1 MPIRPDDKEHIARAL
16 GDTGVF
22 ARDLLGYNYD
32 EVAGGQRINVGTGGI
47 RDSGKTRE
55 IIQLLDDAG
64 IRYKLV
70 MVPRDCRK
78 STMAQALCL
87 RRISENPNIRIFYVG
102 RTDDIVR
109 GKSLAI
115 RAQLLRPEIETLFGP
130 QQGDKWE
137 EMEWTVAGRNMP
149 GLMNATFTAFSQDS
163 LPTGGRCDLLI
174 LDDFIDHTNV
184 ATPEQNKK
192 SKERWKLL
200 VPFISSGSEVII
212 FCTLWADDDL
222 NSELRA
228 NRLFQPPTG
237 GQVVCGAGVRVVH
250 DGLGGLDLEITEGGL
265 TFPHLTLEY
274 LREKLHLMA
283 LAGDYRQFVRQYLN
297 ETASL
302 GGTGFYRQD
311 FQPLKWEND
320 MESLSGYLLTDTAIG
335 KSDDSCFSV
344 LAYVGLDQADHIYLL
359 DLEIGHWDPT
369 MFRNKFF
376 DMLEAWK
383 GKVNHCGE
391 CWEKVQLATAYR
403 DAIEQDSRARKL
415 KLHTI
420 EMPRPAKSHK
430 MDRIKRLQHPMRN
443 KKFWVVDTISKT
455 FIDSAGERVLWNPTG
470 FYDAQS
476 QKFLPSGELVD
487 EIIRESSKKD
497 IPDTLAMILE
507 WTNDRRGAKRYCTY
521 KAMRQKAPAVSL
533 TQQRRDDYHRRE
545 YGPPESGDWFE
556 KTLRDLGI

>member
-420 EMPRPAKSHK
+420 DAAPREEPQDGPHQAPPAPDAEQEVLGRRHDLEDLHRQRGRACALEP
-430 MDRIKRLQHPMRN
+430 DRLLRRPVAEVLAVRGAGRRDHPRVEQEGHPRHAGDDPRVDERSPRRQALLHLQGDAAESPRR
-443 KKFWVVDTISKT
+443 V
-455 FIDSAGERVLWNPTG
+455 IDAAAPRR
-470 FYDAQS
+470 
-476 QKFLPSGELVD
+476 LPSTRIRSTGKRGLV
-487 EIIRESSKKD
+487 RED
-497 IPDTLAMILE
+497 
-507 WTNDRRGAKRYCTY
+507 
-521 KAMRQKAPAVSL
+521 PA
-533 TQQRRDDYHRRE
+533 
-545 YGPPESGDWFE
+545 
-556 KTLRDLGI
+556 